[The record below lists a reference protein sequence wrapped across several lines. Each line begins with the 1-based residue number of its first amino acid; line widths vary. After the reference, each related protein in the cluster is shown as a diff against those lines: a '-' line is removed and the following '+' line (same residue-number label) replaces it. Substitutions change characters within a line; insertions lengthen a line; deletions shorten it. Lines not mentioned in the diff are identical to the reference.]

1 MNFEKFLVKRNQYF
15 MRRMSEFVNM
25 RVIIHFLEEQGHAMK
40 YQEFRS
46 TFEDK
51 VQSES
56 YFELIL
62 NNAKS
67 LIDKDLT
74 SDTFSKI

>member
-1 MNFEKFLVKRNQYF
+1 
-15 MRRMSEFVNM
+15 
-25 RVIIHFLEEQGHAMK
+25 MK

-51 VQSES
+51 VTSES

-67 LIDKDLT
+67 LIDKDIKI
-74 SDTFSKI
+74 DTFSKIGSLTHGVANLTNSCSQCKQKFNTWFDNKEEIWMY